1 VIAVADLMIN
11 KYRNFSEIRIKGV
24 PVAMLS
30 KAPKEWILIHPE
42 SVFRLTPWGGDT
54 GAWFKT
60 RPAAL
65 KAAAE
70 LAEKMLENS

>member
-1 VIAVADLMIN
+1 VIAIADLTIN
-11 KYRNFSEIRIKGV
+11 KYRNFSEIRIEGV

-30 KAPKEWILIHPE
+30 KAPKEWIVLHPE
-42 SVFRLTPWGGDT
+42 SVFRLTPWNREIGT
-54 GAWFKT
+54 WYKT

-70 LAEKMLENS
+70 LAEKMYPNT

>member
-1 VIAVADLMIN
+1 MVTVADLTIA
-11 KYRNFSEIRIKGV
+11 KYRNFSEIRIEGV

-30 KAPKEWILIHPE
+30 KAPKEWILVHPE
-42 SVFRLTPWGGDT
+42 SVFRLTPWEGET
-54 GAWFKT
+54 GTWFKT

-70 LAEKMLENS
+70 LAEKMTENT